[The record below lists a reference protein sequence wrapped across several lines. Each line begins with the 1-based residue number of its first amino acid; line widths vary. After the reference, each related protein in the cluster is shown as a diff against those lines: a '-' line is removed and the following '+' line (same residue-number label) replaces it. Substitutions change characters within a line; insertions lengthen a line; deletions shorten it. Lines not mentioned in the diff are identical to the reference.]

1 MTHRFLESFVSWA
14 HACLLESDEADSY
27 LLGRGVA
34 EHQRVRHRL
43 GYVAGDYAISPSL
56 DPGHG
61 EACSDRDRKSAW
73 CDSCRFISWT
83 TKWESPPGE
92 DGGPKVPR
100 VGRKIAGHIVF
111 PLTSYS
117 GSLVGVQVRS
127 IVEKSY
133 DSFFLKRRPEGYFF
147 GTAAAIDS
155 IWARRHAFLVEG
167 PFDHLILERLV
178 SPCTLA
184 VTTSM
189 PGGMQT
195 RFINRFLD
203 RVYLC
208 FDEDKAGR
216 TGTGKFLR
224 SSDLSIDVVDVRYP
238 RVKREGS
245 DLHDFWK
252 KVGDAEFSDY
262 FRRHYVERF

>member
-1 MTHRFLESFVSWA
+1 MTASCLEPFVSWA
-14 HACLLESDEADSY
+14 HACLMESDEADAY
-27 LLGRGVA
+27 LLGRGVG
-34 EHQRVRHRL
+34 ESQRIRHRL
-43 GYVAGDYAISPSL
+43 GYVAGDYSMNPES

-61 EACSDRDRKSAW
+61 EACSDRDKRSSW
-73 CDSCRFISWT
+73 CDSCSFLRWM

-92 DGGPKVPR
+92 EGGPKVPR
-100 VGRKIAGHIVF
+100 VGRKFLDHIVL

-127 IVEKSY
+127 RVDKVY

-147 GTAAAIDS
+147 GTAAAMDS
-155 IWARRHAFLVEG
+155 IWSQRSAFLVEG
-167 PFDHLILERLV
+167 SFDHLVIERLV
-178 SPCTLA
+178 CPNVLA
-184 VTTSM
+184 VTTST
-189 PGGMQT
+189 PGLMQI

-216 TGTGKFLR
+216 LGTSKFFR
-224 SSDLSIDVVDVRYP
+224 GSDLSIDVVDVRYP
-238 RVKREGS
+238 RVKKEGS

-252 KVGDAEFSDY
+252 KVGDAEFADY
-262 FRRHYVERF
+262 FKRHYVERF